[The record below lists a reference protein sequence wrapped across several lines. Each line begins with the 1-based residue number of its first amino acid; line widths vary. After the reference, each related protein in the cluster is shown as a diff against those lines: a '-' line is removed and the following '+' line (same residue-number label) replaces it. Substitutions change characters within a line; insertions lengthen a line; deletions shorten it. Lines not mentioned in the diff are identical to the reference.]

1 MRRCLFVI
9 LWCIPI
15 SLLAQNPLA
24 PADSALQ
31 AGEPWRASQLMAPL
45 LASPVTRTPDAVILA
60 AQAAAAWEGWA
71 TVRTLLEHETWLDDR
86 FDRAG
91 RLLLAEAD
99 LADNRNPDAVVQAL
113 DAVAADSGRSDE
125 EQGGR
130 LVVLARAYD
139 RLGQLDSAA
148 AVYRRA
154 MHRLPELAD
163 WLALRTA
170 GVTRDSAA
178 RAQLYAGVAL
188 PAATP
193 RIPWTEA
200 LARERIG
207 DYAGAAVAYTALG
220 ARVAALRV
228 HWLGALSDSARRLVA
243 SNIATLLADPSTSAA
258 EARAALDL
266 VDTINPPFTPDDQL
280 AVARR
285 AAAVN
290 RASDAIVQ
298 FTAAARDSTLTA
310 RDRIVLAGALGD
322 LQRWSDAADELAG
335 IRDPLFAGQAAYF
348 RARALLR
355 SNQTAAAQMALRQ
368 VVRRY
373 PHDTLAAA
381 TALHLLADLAV
392 DSGRVTAARQDY
404 LQLAARY
411 PSNSQHGYATL
422 MAALIELARH
432 HPLVTVRELAR
443 ALTRH
448 TAGAETDAAR
458 YWLGRARWTAHDT
471 THARADWR
479 MLLARGPENYYAVR
493 AAARLDTVPWPP
505 IARAVL
511 APPDSLNG
519 ILARARLLDGLG
531 LDVEAKFER
540 DRIVA
545 QAHGTDAERVGEVFL
560 VQGFMSRA
568 IQLANRA
575 VAAGAPRDAIIWQM
589 LYPLPFASTLRA
601 IAVREQLDPYLV
613 ASIIRQ
619 ESNFE
624 PHATSRTNARGLM
637 QVEPATGRDLAHQ
650 AGIADFDP
658 ASLWIAP
665 VNLALGMHHFATT
678 LARYPELE
686 RGVAAYNAGV
696 SRVDQ
701 WSMSPLDGKRRS
713 ADHAR
718 DAVDDIE
725 MFVERIPFVETRD
738 YVRAIV
744 RNAAMYRMIY
754 GGAP

>member
-1 MRRCLFVI
+1 MHRLLLAVLC
-9 LWCIPI
+9 CTPMC
-15 SLLAQNPLA
+15 LLAQNPLA
-24 PADSALQ
+24 PADSALR
-31 AGEPWRASQLMAPL
+31 AGEPWRASQLVAPL
-45 LASPVTRTPDAVILA
+45 LAAPATRTPDAVMLA
-60 AQAAAAWEGWA
+60 AEAAAAWEGWT
-71 TVRTLLEHETWLDDR
+71 TVRGLLEHETWLDDR

-113 DAVAADSGRSDE
+113 DAVAVNPGRSDE
-125 EQGGR
+125 EQGRR
-130 LVVLARAYD
+130 LVILARGYD
-139 RLGQLDSAA
+139 RLNQLDSAA

-154 MHRLPELAD
+154 MHLLPALAD
-163 WLALRTA
+163 WLALRAA
-170 GVTRDSAA
+170 GVTRDSTS

-188 PAATP
+188 PAARP

-200 LARERIG
+200 LARERTG
-207 DYAGAAVAYTALG
+207 DYAGAALAYDALG
-220 ARVAALRV
+220 ARVAELRV
-228 HWLGALSDSARRLVA
+228 RWLGALTDSAR
-243 SNIATLLADPSTSAA
+243 SDIAVGIAALLRDPATGSTD
-258 EARAALDL
+258 ARAALDV
-266 VDTINPPFTPDDQL
+266 VDTINAPFTHDDRL

-290 RASDAIVQ
+290 RAGDAVAQ
-298 FTAAARDSTLTA
+298 FVIAARDSALA
-310 RDRIVLAGALGD
+310 PRDRIIYASALGD
-322 LQRWSDAADELAG
+322 LQRWTDAASELDG
-335 IRDPLFAGQAAYF
+335 IRDPQFAGQASYF

-355 SNQTAAAQMALRQ
+355 ADQTLAAERALRQ
-368 VVRRY
+368 VVQRY

-392 DSGRVTAARQDY
+392 DSGKVETARVDY
-404 LQLAARY
+404 LHLAARY
-411 PSNSQHGYATL
+411 TTSSQRGYATL
-422 MAALIELARH
+422 MAALIALEQH
-432 HPLVTVRELAR
+432 HFATAARELSR
-443 ALTRH
+443 AITERTLGPE
-448 TAGAETDAAR
+448 ADAAR
-458 YWLGRARWTAHDT
+458 YWLGRVRWAQHDT
-471 THARADWR
+471 TSARTDWR
-479 MLLARGPENYYAVR
+479 MLLARGPESYYADR

-505 IARAVL
+505 MTRAVL

-531 LDVEAKFER
+531 LDAEAKFER

-545 QAHGTDAERVGEVFL
+545 QAHGIDAERVGEVFL
-560 VQGFMSRA
+560 VQGFTSRA

-575 VAAGAPRDAIIWQM
+575 IAGGAPHDAIIWQM

-601 IAVREQLDPYLV
+601 VAAREQLDPFLV

-637 QVEPATGRDLAHQ
+637 QVEPATGRDLARQ
-650 AGIADFDP
+650 AGFSDFDP

-665 VNLALGMHHFATT
+665 VNLALGMHHFATV
-678 LARYPELE
+678 LARYPEVA

-701 WSMSPLDGKRRS
+701 WSMAPLSGKRRP
-713 ADHAR
+713 AAHAR
-718 DAVDDIE
+718 DPLDDVD

-744 RNAAMYRMIY
+744 RNEAVYAMIY
-754 GGAP
+754 GNQ